1 MVNPDWRILFPQAL
15 VEVLYQHNSDHNPLL
30 LSCSKLVVD
39 AWLSRPEY
47 PNLVVDAWQG
57 RTLQNGVPLTYPYA
71 PLIAKIIAFYD
82 LSWNLTFQHVLRE
95 GNKIADYLA

>member
-57 RTLQNGVPLTYPYA
+57 RTLQVPKLRLIIEDNAKLKINVTYVNIVHK
-71 PLIAKIIAFYD
+71 LIRA
-82 LSWNLTFQHVLRE
+82 LSEH
-95 GNKIADYLA
+95 